1 MAGRHGYYFFIF
13 ASYSDTD
20 ADATFVNQDNFLIT
34 SDEDVKRFDIGSALV
49 NVLIELTPNRGINL
63 SANVGDDV
71 SYYLAGVRYSFQ
83 RF

>member
-1 MAGRHGYYFFIF
+1 
-13 ASYSDTD
+13 
-20 ADATFVNQDNFLIT
+20 
-34 SDEDVKRFDIGSALV
+34 
-49 NVLIELTPNRGINL
+49 VLIELTPDRGINL